1 LKKTCYFT
9 LQVVHPMMPQ
19 QQVADDQE
27 QLGKNA
33 KRPAQ
38 GGVKKGSVSKKVK
51 PKNRGINAAAST
63 ERFPTSN
70 MRAAN
75 VGDGSSNQCENHAV
89 QPGSGRGR
97 GKRGRGY
104 AGGRR
109 GGKWSAD
116 PVGAEGAANPPGF
129 QGKPRRNA
137 QKQKWEGKLL
147 EGQTD
152 LGKKMYSISWLLQRR
167 GKETVQDSI
176 CDLPDFL
183 HKHSLPPASQKR
195 RYPYVSSPSHPSAE
209 QQEVAQE
216 RPGDGSNFSEQTK
229 KEEKDYTLSQKQQ
242 RIFHPQEETRNPNH
256 QKNVFT
262 SRRNGNKEPGEQP
275 AHPDNLFAPT
285 TTKPSSTGLM
295 AAVAEAMHVQSV
307 HSHAS
312 PKPDPKNRLHR
323 KEEYLY
329 NRLVKTKA
337 ALPSAPA
344 SRHQLPESS
353 PPDVHRQGKNVP
365 RDYDFK
371 HESGNEVSRA
381 YPGMPRE
388 FSPKSLAD
396 TYPENP
402 PPSSHQKLPNSEPVR
417 FSISSLKE
425 SERQQV
431 ALMLH
436 EKLQKYSVPP
446 GKLAYASKSASKLV
460 KNELKSLGYIEVPTP
475 NLNDVTLTKE
485 EKTRLSFQHE
495 IRKHYRSAIFKA
507 NEEVSKVREYIMKT
521 LKKNPRYGG
530 GQYF

>member
-38 GGVKKGSVSKKVK
+38 GGAKKGGVSKKVK
-51 PKNRGINAAAST
+51 PKNRGINTNAST

-70 MRAAN
+70 IRAAN
-75 VGDGSSNQCENHAV
+75 GGDGSSNQCENHVV
-89 QPGSGRGR
+89 QQGTGRGR
-97 GKRGRGY
+97 GKRGRGF

-109 GGKWSAD
+109 GGKWAAESA
-116 PVGAEGAANPPGF
+116 GAENTLNPPGF
-129 QGKPRRNA
+129 QGKARRNA
-137 QKQKWEGKLL
+137 QKQKWEVKQ

-176 CDLPDFL
+176 CELPNFL

-195 RYPYVSSPSHPSAE
+195 RYPFASSPSHPSTD
-209 QQEVAQE
+209 QEGAHE
-216 RPGDGSNFSEQTK
+216 KRGDGTNFTEQSK
-229 KEEKDYTLSQKQQ
+229 KEEKDYTISQKQQ
-242 RIFHPQEETRNPNH
+242 RIFHSQEEPRNPNH

-275 AHPDNLFAPT
+275 AHHDNLFAPT

-295 AAVAEAMHVQSV
+295 AAVAEAMNVQSI
-307 HSHAS
+307 HSHAP
-312 PKPDPKNRLHR
+312 PKLDPKHRLHR

-329 NRLVKTKA
+329 NRMVKNKA
-337 ALPSAPA
+337 ALPTAPA

-365 RDYDFK
+365 REYDFK

-381 YPGMPRE
+381 YPGIPRE

-396 TYPENP
+396 TYPDNP
-402 PPSSHQKLPNSEPVR
+402 PPSSQQKLPNSEPVR
-417 FSISSLKE
+417 YSASSLKE
-425 SERQQV
+425 CERLQV
-431 ALMLH
+431 AQMLH

-446 GKLAYASKSASKLV
+446 SKLAYASKSASKLV
-460 KNELKSLGYIEVPTP
+460 KNELKSLGYVEVPNP

-485 EKTRLSFQHE
+485 EKFRLSCQHE
-495 IRKHYRSAIFKA
+495 IRKLYRSAILKA
-507 NEEVSKVREYIMKT
+507 NEEVTKVREYIMKT
-521 LKKNPRYGG
+521 LKKNPRYSG